1 MEWMEMASHE
11 LNFIYD
17 MPNPIIFTH
26 GDVDGLCAA
35 ALLMRAFERRE
46 IDCQVVI
53 TQPFSLQNDLIRYDE
68 TYNFIVLDLAI
79 SGKTKDLLLPGS
91 VVIDHHPATKEY
103 EKGLKAKGVFVNVDI
118 RKSASQLIFKLVGGG
133 KHNRYI
139 SRLGAAGDWI
149 INNKD
154 LGKQSTLL
162 ASSMAWIPD
171 DDWMR
176 FYILGAL
183 IEGKTVWQMKEA
195 SKRSKLAFQKLDRI
209 RKSYLQLYED
219 ENFSMRY
226 YEEGFGFAS
235 ILANKLYKETNK
247 IAFALCLIDKRAPDL
262 LVTGRSPDFINFDLR
277 KVYKEFY
284 RWKGYGGGH
293 KKAASGVLP
302 KEKLFDFFTFLSK
315 MKVSSKGTER
325 RQK

>member
-1 MEWMEMASHE
+1 MVSHE
-11 LNFIYD
+11 LDFIYD
-17 MPNPIIFTH
+17 MPNPVIFTH
-26 GDVDGLCAA
+26 GDVDGLSSA
-35 ALLMRAFERRE
+35 ALMMRAFEKKGV
-46 IDCQVVI
+46 DCQIVI
-53 TQPFSLQNDLIRYDE
+53 TQPFSLHNDLVRYDE
-68 TYNFIVLDLAI
+68 THNFIVMDLAI

-103 EKGLKAKGVFVNVDI
+103 KKELTRKGVFVEVDI
-118 RKSASQLIFKLVGGG
+118 RKSASQLVFKLVGGG
-133 KHNRYI
+133 KHNRYL

-149 INNKD
+149 INNPD
-154 LGKQSTLL
+154 LGKQSTVL

-176 FYILGAL
+176 LYILGAL

-195 SKRSKLAFQKLDRI
+195 AKRSKLAFQKLDRI
-209 RKSYLQLYED
+209 RGDYLQLYED
-219 ENFSMRY
+219 KNFAIRY

-235 ILANKLYKETNK
+235 ILANKLYKETDK
-247 IAFALCLIDKRAPDL
+247 IAFAICLIDARAPDL

-277 KVYKEFY
+277 RIFKEFY

-315 MKVSSKGTER
+315 LNIGSRGTER
-325 RQK
+325 RHKG